1 MFVPPAVAG
10 DHLYVGSC
18 AGVMYCL
25 DRKTGAV
32 KWKYDISQD
41 GGQSF
46 HGNML
51 IDGDWI
57 LVGTDVGLNVEKGG
71 HIYSFNLSTGAVR
84 WKYPAGKGVS
94 TDLLQAGSHVFG
106 VAETGR
112 EETVV
117 GLDRNTGKEIWKVA
131 LPLPEGKKL
140 VINKSPALLGE
151 RLYYGA
157 ADGKLYAFATATGEK
172 SVIKDFGA
180 PIITPIVTH
189 EDFLYFGTEAGKLY
203 RVNQANGEIAGEF
216 ALNGRPYQPV
226 VIRASEAAIALFVN
240 WMKTDG
246 ELLVL
251 DADLKNVRWRAAPPA
266 ARMWILAR
274 PLVWKNL
281 LLSGTDDGQII
292 GFNLHDGKLTWSQRL
307 EGAVRTFMSHD
318 GICYIGTI
326 EGKIFALSKCE

>member
-1 MFVPPAVAG
+1 VFVPPAVAG
-10 DHLYVGSC
+10 ENLYVGSC
-18 AGVMYCL
+18 AGMMYCL

-32 KWKYDISQD
+32 KWKYDVTQD

-51 IDGDWI
+51 IDGEWI
-57 LVGTDVGLNVEKGG
+57 IVGTDIGMVEKGG
-71 HIYSFNLSTGAVR
+71 NLYSFKLASGEVR
-84 WKYPAGKGVS
+84 WKYPAGRGVS
-94 TDLLQAGSHVFG
+94 TDLLKSGSTLLA
-106 VAETGR
+106 VAEIGR
-112 EETVV
+112 EEVV
-117 GLDRNTGKEIWKVA
+117 LGVDLNTGKEIWSVA
-131 LPLPEGKKL
+131 LPLPEGKQL

-180 PIITPIVTH
+180 PIITPIVTR
-189 EDFLYFGTEAGKLY
+189 EGFFYFGTEAGKLY
-203 RVNQANGEIAGEF
+203 RVVSASGEIAGEF

-226 VIRASEAAIALFVN
+226 VAGESIALFVN
-240 WMKTDG
+240 WMKPDG

-251 DADLKNVRWRAAPPA
+251 DADLKKVRWRAAPPA

-274 PLVWKNL
+274 PILWKNL
-281 LLSGTDDGQII
+281 LLSGADDGQMI
-292 GFNLHDGKLTWSQRL
+292 GFNLHDGKPTWSQRL

-326 EGKIFALSKCE
+326 EGKIFALLKCE